1 MCPAATNVFHKSSL
15 FCKWVHKADV
25 NPLVIATQLVT
36 GMTFI
41 LFCIEYKLQFTVQH
55 DS

>member
-1 MCPAATNVFHKSSL
+1 MDIICVQLQLMSFINQVCFVSGYIKL
-15 FCKWVHKADV
+15 M
-25 NPLVIATQLVT
+25 VIATQLVT
-36 GMTFI
+36 GITFI

>member
-1 MCPAATNVFHKSSL
+1 MCPAATNVFHISSL
-15 FCKWVHKADV
+15 FCKWVNKADV
-25 NPLVIATQLVT
+25 NTLVIATRLVT

-41 LFCIEYKLQFTVQH
+41 LFCFEYKLHFTVPH